1 MKKLIIGALVGSLI
15 VFGWS
20 TLSWTMLQLHDPEYK
35 QAPNQ
40 DAVISSLSSQ
50 LTEEGQYYIPRANSN
65 ASQKEMQDFQKRMI
79 DEKKPWAVVT
89 YHKEYNSDMT
99 MNIIRGFLTTLVALL
114 LICWVLIKQSP
125 SSFGTTFMSCLFI
138 GIAGYLFIPYS
149 MHIWFQT
156 PGAMS
161 QFIDVLV
168 AYGVCGI
175 WLGWWL
181 NRK

>member
-15 VFGWS
+15 VFGWQ
-20 TLSWTMLQLHDPEYK
+20 TLSWTMLQLHEPEYK
-35 QAPNQ
+35 QVANQ
-40 DAVISSLSSQ
+40 NEVITSLSNQFSEDGQ
-50 LTEEGQYYIPRANSN
+50 YMIPRPNTGASTEERDKFMKDHAG
-65 ASQKEMQDFQKRMI
+65 
-79 DEKKPWAVVT
+79 KPMAVVN
-89 YHKEYNSDMT
+89 YHKANNTDMT
-99 MNIIRGFLTTLVALL
+99 MNIMRGFLTTLVALL

-149 MHIWFQT
+149 GFIWFQT
-156 PGAMS
+156 PGAMTHL
-161 QFIDVLV
+161 IDVIV
-168 AYGVCGI
+168 AYGVCGL

>member
-1 MKKLIIGALVGSLI
+1 MKKLLIGAFVGSLI
-15 VFGWS
+15 VFGWQ
-20 TLSWTMLQLHDPEYK
+20 TISWTIMKSHDREYR

-50 LTEEGQYYIPRANSN
+50 LTDEGQYIIPRANPN
-65 ASQKEMQDFQKRMI
+65 ASKTEMEEFQKRML
-79 DEKKPWAVVT
+79 DEKRPWAVVT
-89 YHKEYNSDMT
+89 YHKEYNGDMV
-99 MNIIRGFLTTLVALL
+99 MNIVRGFLVTLIALFL
-114 LICWVLIKQSP
+114 VCWVLIKQRP

-149 MHIWFQT
+149 GHIWFQT
-156 PGAMS
+156 PRAMTNL
-161 QFIDVLV
+161 IDVLV
-168 AYGVCGI
+168 AWGICGI